1 MTAANSLRD
10 KNIII
15 GICGGIAAYKIPLLI
30 RLLKKSGAKVKVV
43 CTKSALNFVTI
54 GTLSTV
60 SQEPVMVDFMNPN
73 TGEWNNHV
81 ELGLWA
87 DYMLIAPCTSN
98 TLAKMANGQADNLL
112 LATYMSCRGKVIISP
127 AMDLDMFEHPGVKKN
142 IDFLV
147 QSGVLYIEPKIGSLA
162 SGLDG
167 KGRLPEPEDLFEELC
182 LISLKSNIWKGKT
195 ILMTAGP
202 THEKLDPVRFIGNYS
217 SGKMGYSIA
226 KALAQCGANVHLVTG
241 PTHIEKPIGVTVYN
255 VTSAT
260 EMNDKVVELFSK
272 ADVAIMTAAVAD
284 YRPKDQSN
292 TKIKKQNDE
301 GISLEL
307 IQNPDILAGVGKNK
321 NAKQYVVGFALET
334 HNELENAKGKLVKKN
349 ADMIVLNSANAV
361 GGVFG
366 SDENEVSIVT
376 KSQVIEIERMSKRDI
391 AFKLCEIIHEN
402 YEKLL

>member
-30 RLLKKSGAKVKVV
+30 RLLKKSGANVKVV
-43 CTKSALNFVTI
+43 CTKSALDFVTL

-112 LATYMSCRGKVIISP
+112 LATYMSCRGKVFISP

-142 IDFLV
+142 IEFLV
-147 QSGVLYIEPKIGSLA
+147 KHGVSYIEPNTGSLA

-167 KGRLPEPEDLFEELC
+167 KGRLPEPEELFEELC
-182 LISLKSNIWKGKT
+182 LISVKSNIWKGKT

-226 KALAQCGANVHLVTG
+226 EAFAQCGADVHLVTG
-241 PTHIEKPIGVTVYN
+241 PTHINKPAGVTIYN

-292 TKIKKQNDE
+292 TKIKKKNDD

-321 NAKQYVVGFALET
+321 SAKQYVVGFALET
-334 HNELENAKGKLVKKN
+334 HNELENAKGKLEKKN
-349 ADMIVLNSANAV
+349 ADMIVLNSANAA

-376 KSQVIEIERMSKRDI
+376 KSQVIEIERMSKRNI